1 MSVDGK
7 FTVMKRFNVLHTRNL
22 LYLQDI
28 LSEAEERLN
37 ACDDT
42 ENVDM
47 YLSSRRKDGNVSD
60 RISDPYVDPAIEGQS
75 LDTSRSSYYYSGH
88 AANIDLLCHRRPD
101 GALPRVTRSSRS
113 LNRYVD

>member
-1 MSVDGK
+1 
-7 FTVMKRFNVLHTRNL
+7 MKRFNVLHTRNL

-47 YLSSRRKDGNVSD
+47 HLSSRRKDGNAT
-60 RISDPYVDPAIEGQS
+60 RQLLLKG
-75 LDTSRSSYYYSGH
+75 LDEKLKAYGCSARM
-88 AANIDLLCHRRPD
+88 
-101 GALPRVTRSSRS
+101 GASFIRCQ
-113 LNRYVD
+113 D